1 MKCFSNVI
9 KHIYLFIFLINI
21 SFTNENSFTFHL
33 TSERKEKG
41 FEILHFK
48 FDNDYGNWIPSLF
61 SPMLL
66 VSFDYNTQGFIYL
79 DFVEIKTPLFTR
91 NIDVTIYKNEN
102 LFLFKKFNNLLLGK
116 IETFKLGE
124 QYYFRLSPG
133 IFNCSNGLKENQ
145 NLLNQLKE
153 NNEISKKIFSFDK
166 WEITPNN
173 INSYFYL
180 GDEHEHFKSK
190 NGIIGTCKSFDNDPL
205 FGCSF
210 HGMIFNNNFIS
221 FINSENNQLYKIYFS
236 SESYSIVFP
245 HIFRPV
251 IFNITKDLCNYS
263 LLNKY
268 FICNNFFNDSSFIPL
283 KLIKEDMNITIE
295 IDNGYRFYLNN
306 EDNEE
311 IINIQFSDIEYII
324 LPLIMFK
331 NFHIQFDAEK
341 NLISFYTND
350 YSILEVKKEN
360 ENNSNNKGFS
370 IGLIILIIIII
381 ILVILIV
388 GYFIFR
394 FLRKNKNQTS
404 EKDMIKI
411 DKLKNFLI

>member
-1 MKCFSNVI
+1 
-9 KHIYLFIFLINI
+9 
-21 SFTNENSFTFHL
+21 
-33 TSERKEKG
+33 
-41 FEILHFK
+41 
-48 FDNDYGNWIPSLF
+48 
-61 SPMLL
+61 
-66 VSFDYNTQGFIYL
+66 
-79 DFVEIKTPLFTR
+79 
-91 NIDVTIYKNEN
+91 
-102 LFLFKKFNNLLLGK
+102 
-116 IETFKLGE
+116 
-124 QYYFRLSPG
+124 
-133 IFNCSNGLKENQ
+133 
-145 NLLNQLKE
+145 
-153 NNEISKKIFSFDK
+153 
-166 WEITPNN
+166 
-173 INSYFYL
+173 
-180 GDEHEHFKSK
+180 
-190 NGIIGTCKSFDNDPL
+190 
-205 FGCSF
+205 
-210 HGMIFNNNFIS
+210 
-221 FINSENNQLYKIYFS
+221 
-236 SESYSIVFP
+236 
-245 HIFRPV
+245 
-251 IFNITKDLCNYS
+251 
-263 LLNKY
+263 
-268 FICNNFFNDSSFIPL
+268 
-283 KLIKEDMNITIE
+283 MNITIE